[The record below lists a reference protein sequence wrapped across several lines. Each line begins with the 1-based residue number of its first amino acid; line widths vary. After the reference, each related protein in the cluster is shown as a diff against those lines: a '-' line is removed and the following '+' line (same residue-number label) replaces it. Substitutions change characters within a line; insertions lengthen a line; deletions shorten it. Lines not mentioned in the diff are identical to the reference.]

1 MKKRFLTSLSLLA
14 ATIAADAT
22 AALPEVVAAKIPET
36 KSIEQQSI
44 TQSPFVLDNAI
55 ANGGVFV
62 ADHYSHRSHS
72 SHSSHRSH
80 YSSR

>member
-1 MKKRFLTSLSLLA
+1 MKKSFLTSLSLLA

-22 AALPEVVAAKIPET
+22 AALPDNVANQMPTIDTASVEKQT
-36 KSIEQQSI
+36 
-44 TQSPFVLDNAI
+44 TQSPFVIDRPTAE
-55 ANGGVFV
+55 NGGVFV
-62 ADHYSHRSHS
+62 AGHSSHA